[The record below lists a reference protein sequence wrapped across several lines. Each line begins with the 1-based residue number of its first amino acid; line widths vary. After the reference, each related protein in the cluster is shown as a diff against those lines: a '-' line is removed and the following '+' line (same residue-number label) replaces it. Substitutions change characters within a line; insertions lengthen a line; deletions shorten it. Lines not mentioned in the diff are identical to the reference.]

1 MKNHLYVLASVI
13 ALSLVSCLKNKG
25 NNPQAID
32 GTWSLVSDSTDSHN
46 VGSSN
51 VSSGSKY
58 IGTANDHFIFTT
70 NMLYINE
77 GSIKDTD
84 DYTIAKDTLKLTYN
98 YSGTILQVGNDI
110 IAMPDANNM
119 ELSHTYLTP
128 GGVFDEYII
137 LKR

>member
-1 MKNHLYVLASVI
+1 MKNYLYVIASII

-25 NNPQAID
+25 DNPQTIVGA
-32 GTWSLVSDSTDSHN
+32 WSLVSDSTDSRS
-46 VGSSN
+46 VGSGN
-51 VSSGSKY
+51 GSSGSKY

-70 NMLYINE
+70 NALYIKE

-84 DYTIAKDTLKLTYN
+84 NYTVTKDTLKLSYN
-98 YSGTILQVGNDI
+98 YSGTTLQAGNDI

-119 ELSHTYLTP
+119 ELSHTYITP
-128 GGVFDEYII
+128 GGIFDEYII